1 MFHHISTNLV
11 VRTEAASDDNQS
23 LCLRLSGELTSD
35 GVHILK
41 QAIEPLFVSP
51 LPPRLELIMEDIK
64 YMDSS
69 GIGIIIAIIQRMQD
83 SGGKLEIH
91 GLNDAGR
98 GLFKIL
104 KIASLN
110 DIVTI
115 KSQTKT

>member
-11 VRTEAASDDNQS
+11 VRTEAAQDDNQS
-23 LCLRLSGELTSD
+23 MCLRLSGELTSE

-41 QAIEPLFVSP
+41 QAIEPLFISP
-51 LPPRLELIMEDIK
+51 LPPRLELIMEDIH

-69 GIGIIIAIIQRMQD
+69 GVGIIIAIIQRMRD

-91 GLNDAGR
+91 GLSDAGR

-104 KIASLN
+104 KIASLKEV
-110 DIVTI
+110 VTI
-115 KSQTKT
+115 KSQSKI